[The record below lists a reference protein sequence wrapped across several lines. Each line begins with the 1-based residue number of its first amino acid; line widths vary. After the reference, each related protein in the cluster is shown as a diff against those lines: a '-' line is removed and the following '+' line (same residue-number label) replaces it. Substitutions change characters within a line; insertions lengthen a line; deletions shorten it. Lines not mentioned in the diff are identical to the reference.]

1 MDPVLFFRSDVCS
14 DEELSFVEM
23 FAVHCF
29 FEMTTV
35 DIGSIG
41 GGAPGLWE
49 GFLRAQSWW
58 TGGWGWDVHCTAI
71 IFIEGH
77 LRPPVGLLPQTGQLR
92 TLSDH
97 RPVVAVSVHKKS

>member
-1 MDPVLFFRSDVCS
+1 MGGIVASRDL
-14 DEELSFVEM
+14 VEW
-23 FAVHCF
+23 
-29 FEMTTV
+29 
-35 DIGSIG
+35 GLWLG
-41 GGAPGLWE
+41 GG
-49 GFLRAQSWW
+49 R
-58 TGGWGWDVHCTAI
+58 GWDVHCTAI